1 MDIAFESSST
11 SAFQWK
17 AFRDADVDSDVFALQ
32 TGCIVLLYLYHQVVS
47 SLSIPFFKTENF
59 FLYPSC
65 LAVFFSLFLGWNVS
79 KVITRYFY
87 LIKVI

>member
-47 SLSIPFFKTENF
+47 SLSIPFFETENF
-59 FLYPSC
+59 FISLLFSF
-65 LAVFFSLFLGWNVS
+65 LFFGVECD
-79 KVITRYFY
+79 
-87 LIKVI
+87 

>member
-17 AFRDADVDSDVFALQ
+17 AFRDADVDSDVFSLQ

-47 SLSIPFFKTENF
+47 SLSIPFFETENF
-59 FLYPSC
+59 FYIPLVLLFSF
-65 LAVFFSLFLGWNVS
+65 LFFGVECE
-79 KVITRYFY
+79 
-87 LIKVI
+87 

>member
-47 SLSIPFFKTENF
+47 SLSIPFFETENF
-59 FLYPSC
+59 FYIPL
-65 LAVFFSLFLGWNVS
+65 VFFSLFLGWNVS